1 MPITV
6 EWHDIAVRLA
16 LAVAAGVLFGA
27 NRSGR
32 GRAAGLVTNVLVC
45 LAASVAMIQTNVL
58 LSLSARTPDSF
69 VSLDLM
75 RLPLGI
81 LTGMG
86 FLGAGVILRR
96 GEAIRGI
103 TTAATLWLVTVIG
116 LCFGGGQ
123 IALGLVA
130 SATGILALAGLKKL
144 EGWVHQD
151 RRATLILRSTEPGLI
166 EDEVRSQLL
175 AAGCRICSWDVTYYL
190 AEEKP
195 RRTLRCEVEWH
206 GPRGDLKPPVSLE
219 QLAQRPSIRML
230 RWKT

>member
-1 MPITV
+1 
-6 EWHDIAVRLA
+6 
-16 LAVAAGVLFGA
+16 
-27 NRSGR
+27 
-32 GRAAGLVTNVLVC
+32 
-45 LAASVAMIQTNVL
+45 MIQTNML
-58 LSLSARTPDSF
+58 LSLSGKTPDSF

-86 FLGAGVILRR
+86 FIGGGVILRR

-123 IALGLVA
+123 IALALVA
-130 SATGILALAGLKKL
+130 SALGILALAGLKKL
-144 EGWVHQD
+144 EERVHQD
-151 RRATLILRSTEPGLI
+151 RQATLIFSCVGPDPVE
-166 EDEVRSQLL
+166 EEVRAQILR
-175 AAGCRICSWDVTYYL
+175 AGCKIISWDVTYNKDG
-190 AEEKP
+190 EEP
-195 RRTLRCEVEWH
+195 HRTLRCGVEWH
-206 GPRGDLKPPVSLE
+206 GTRGDCQPPIPLD